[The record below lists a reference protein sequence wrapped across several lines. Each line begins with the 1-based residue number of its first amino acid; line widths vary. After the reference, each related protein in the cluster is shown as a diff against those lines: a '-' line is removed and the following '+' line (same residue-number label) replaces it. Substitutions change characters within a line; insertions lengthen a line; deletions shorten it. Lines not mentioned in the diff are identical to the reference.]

1 MQGKVTS
8 PPIMILKIPDKL
20 PRLTKMQGKVTSPPI
35 MLLKI
40 PDKLT

>member
-20 PRLTKMQGKVTSPPI
+20 TKDDKNAGKGDLSSNHDSQDP
-35 MLLKI
+35 
-40 PDKLT
+40 